1 MTDAGQFFIESI
13 DWKQREDISMSELLK
28 MAAKVNSIID
38 TIRVAAIK
46 LQKTLV
52 FRHYVVVHP
61 ETALKIISRINKA
74 KDTI

>member
-1 MTDAGQFFIESI
+1 
-13 DWKQREDISMSELLK
+13 MSELLK

-46 LQKTLV
+46 LRKRLL
-52 FRHYVVVHP
+52 FRHHVVVHP

>member
-1 MTDAGQFFIESI
+1 
-13 DWKQREDISMSELLK
+13 MSELLK

-46 LQKTLV
+46 LQKRLL
-52 FRHYVVVHP
+52 FRHHVVVNP